1 MSQNAC
7 KLLLLLVLGCT
18 GCQQDPHPDPW
29 ADVRTAKHDYEEVS
43 SDISHLEEYQTNA
56 SFGELIYVPI
66 YASIFQWGGS
76 THDLTVTLSIHNI
89 DLEKSIRLIKVNY
102 YNTNGKLL
110 RRYIKEPITLT
121 PLQTSQFVIKQMDR
135 EGGTGANFV
144 VQWISESDVISPITE
159 AVMISTSNQQG
170 LSFTSPG
177 KVIRSFQQKTVVPIE
192 QK

>member
-1 MSQNAC
+1 MSQNVC
-7 KLLLLLVLGCT
+7 KLLFLLVLGCT
-18 GCQQDPHPDPW
+18 GCQQDHHPDPW

-43 SDISHLEEYQTNA
+43 GDIAHLEEYQTNA

-135 EGGTGANFV
+135 AGGTGANFV
-144 VQWISESDVISPITE
+144 VQWISESDVTSPITE